1 MEALELPELISVPL
15 LDRVIL
21 ERGEVPEG
29 AGPFTARTGLVRMP
43 SRLTIAS
50 ARELSRMVGPDIRG
64 HRTVMMDF
72 SRTLY
77 IDDTAAMVIRELVNI
92 ALTERRECVIVGR
105 TARRRRPDANAAAGT
120 AVIPAPA
127 GIHQIPIGKIL
138 SILSINVKDGSRR
151 PAYNTPQSVAPP
163 QSNARKIARP
173 QPEPQLRRGSYAN
186 HH

>member
-1 MEALELPELISVPL
+1 MEALELRELISVPL

-29 AGPFTARTGLVRMP
+29 ADHFTARTGLVRMP
-43 SRLTIAS
+43 SRLTVAS

-92 ALTERRECVIVGR
+92 ALTERRECVIVGLHGDAAR
-105 TARRRRPDANAAAGT
+105 TLTALDILRRIPQANFVADNHAGAERVRAILAAG
-120 AVIPAPA
+120 
-127 GIHQIPIGKIL
+127 
-138 SILSINVKDGSRR
+138 R
-151 PAYNTPQSVAPP
+151 
-163 QSNARKIARP
+163 
-173 QPEPQLRRGSYAN
+173 
-186 HH
+186 